1 MTTITHD
8 DTYNIHLCLQG
19 NADAFEPLVR
29 RYQNAAFAVAMGFLR
44 DRTDAEDVVQDA
56 FVAAY
61 CKLSQ
66 LKDPAVFGS
75 WLHRIVINRCKE
87 WSRRKK
93 ASHLVRVDP
102 NAEHIRDEYPLA
114 AQNHQDYIESLEL
127 WDEVERLPEHYRQ
140 VVNLYYYTG
149 FSLKEIAAFLD
160 IPESTA
166 RGRLYQ
172 SRIRLKNALS
182 PQEKETIAMSQIDVT
197 EDVQDVVCKIAR
209 EDFEETIDMGDV
221 ENIVLYCGV
230 NTEVEIKQAEG
241 DQVVMAGS
249 KIALGLTEEEAR
261 SNLSAIHISH
271 DQVDNYLET
280 GPHEGELFLG
290 ISSPPGSENVAHT
303 APINEYWKDDLMN
316 EHNRW
321 NEVGGVRPVDVFP
334 ELQHEIQAFLPLPE
348 PIENSLGKS
357 LRVTV
362 HASEVRSIEL
372 PRSALS
378 ENVERIFSAVRTD
391 PERVFGYATYCH
403 LSVSVPENITISVF
417 RAGPVNVDGLN
428 GSLVTNTCHT
438 CQINGVAKDVYLLNS
453 EFSEIRRIGGRVF
466 QRTYGYGGGGA
477 SMDYG
482 MLRRYPYQ
490 VEGKMESIKGGVD
503 IDIGCIE
510 LDVHD
515 VAGDVSIYNRYGKTR
530 LHQPSHNKNGK
541 CRLRTV
547 SGEIKLV
554 LDKAV
559 AESSSLVAHS
569 LCGVVKYEEVKDVMP
584 LTAWSNNECWMSLG
598 TTYDYA
604 STDFIVITE
613 SGTVDFE
620 VTKNGKHS

>member
-1 MTTITHD
+1 MTTFTQD

-93 ASHLVRVDP
+93 AGHLVRVDP
-102 NAEHIRDEYPLA
+102 NAEHMRDEYPLA

-209 EDFEETIDMGDV
+209 EDVEETIDMGDV

-280 GPHEGELFLG
+280 GPHDGALFLG
-290 ISSPPGSENVAHT
+290 VKSWFPDNVPNAEPISKYWRSDLENESMLYET
-303 APINEYWKDDLMN
+303 
-316 EHNRW
+316 RC
-321 NEVGGVRPVDVFP
+321 GVKMVNAMPDSK
-334 ELQHEIQAFLPLPE
+334 HEINAFLPLPE
-348 PIENSLGKS
+348 PVEKSLGNSLRIT
-357 LRVTV
+357 L
-362 HASEVRSIEL
+362 HASDARAVRMTRDAVSDK
-372 PRSALS
+372 
-378 ENVERIFSAVRTD
+378 VERIFRSMQSDST
-391 PERVFGYATYCH
+391 RVFGPATYCH
-403 LSVSVPENITISVF
+403 VSVSVPAGMRISVF
-417 RAGPVNVDGLN
+417 RSDRVNVDGLD
-428 GSLVTNTCHT
+428 GSFMAYACSTCRVNDIT
-438 CQINGVAKDVYLLNS
+438 RDVFLFNS
-453 EFSEIRRIGGRVF
+453 MFSEIRSVGGSLF
-466 QRTYGYGGGGA
+466 QRMYGYGDGGC
-477 SMDYG
+477 SLDNDTFS
-482 MLRRYPYQ
+482 RYPNQ
-490 VEGKMESIKGGVD
+490 NEGIIEAVQGGVD
-503 IDIGCIE
+503 IDVGCMNLNA
-510 LDVHD
+510 LDLE
-515 VAGDVSIYNRYGKTR
+515 GDISIYNRYGRTR
-530 LHQPSHNKNGK
+530 LSQGSRNNGHR
-541 CRLRTV
+541 CYVRSV
-547 SGEIKLV
+547 SGDVDLVLDEHSANNASLVMHTICGVAKYGEIKKLKPV
-554 LDKAV
+554 I
-559 AESSSLVAHS
+559 SWPH
-569 LCGVVKYEEVKDVMP
+569 
-584 LTAWSNNECWMSLG
+584 NEYWMSFA
-598 TTYDYA
+598 TTRDL
-604 STDFIVITE
+604 SDPDITVLTE
-613 SGTVDFE
+613 SGTVEFE